1 MVMKHSL
8 AVIALALI
16 GAPAAACDGP
26 ALLVKV
32 SGLKNRT
39 GEVRVRVFGGDPK
52 TYFDKKYVTAAVYKT
67 PPASGPVEYCMAV
80 RPGIYAVDVR
90 QDVNGDGKTT
100 SVDGIGISG
109 NPEMSMLDIVFK
121 RRPPNDVV
129 QVRVGNGVSVVP
141 VTVRYRG

>member
-1 MVMKHSL
+1 
-8 AVIALALI
+8 
-16 GAPAAACDGP
+16 
-26 ALLVKV
+26 
-32 SGLKNRT
+32 
-39 GEVRVRVFGGDPK
+39 
-52 TYFDKKYVTAAVYKT
+52 
-67 PPASGPVEYCMAV
+67 
-80 RPGIYAVDVR
+80 VR